1 MDKPGK
7 FYVTTPI
14 YYVTDAPHI
23 GNTYPTVAADI
34 IARWHRMR
42 GERVFFL
49 TGTDEHGEKVQKAA
63 DAAKEEPKAFVD
75 KISQRY
81 REAWKKLNISYDK
94 FIRTTDPEHLDAV
107 ARFIGKLVENG
118 DVYKGQYEGWYCVP
132 DETFFTEL
140 QLKDGKCPDCGR
152 EVKKVK
158 EDSYFFK
165 LSKYQD
171 RLLELYDKNENFL
184 SPKLRRQEVIN
195 RVKGGLKDVSMTRTT
210 VKWAVPFPGDKDHFV
225 YVWVDAL
232 INYISALG
240 WPEGTF
246 SVFWPADVHIIGK
259 EINWF
264 HSVIWPA
271 MLMSAG
277 IELPA
282 MIFAHGW
289 WTSEGKKMSKS
300 LGNFVDPIGLS
311 GKYSVDAIRYFLMR
325 EMPFGEDG
333 DFSEESLRARIN
345 GELVADLGNL
355 VYRVLTLAEKFDGK
369 FDGNAELEKHLDV
382 VGIDESMERLDF
394 YGALEKIWSLIRAS
408 NKYINDNKVWSLK
421 GAEMSNALYNL
432 LEACRVCS
440 ILLYPFMPE
449 TAQSIA
455 QQLGVEMGTLK
466 DCKFKPFTGKP
477 KRGKMLFEKVL
488 TK

>member
-1 MDKPGK
+1 M
-7 FYVTTPI
+7 
-14 YYVTDAPHI
+14 
-23 GNTYPTVAADI
+23 
-34 IARWHRMR
+34 
-42 GERVFFL
+42 
-49 TGTDEHGEKVQKAA
+49 
-63 DAAKEEPKAFVD
+63 
-75 KISQRY
+75 
-81 REAWKKLNISYDK
+81 
-94 FIRTTDPEHLDAV
+94 
-107 ARFIGKLVENG
+107 
-118 DVYKGQYEGWYCVP
+118 
-132 DETFFTEL
+132 
-140 QLKDGKCPDCGR
+140 
-152 EVKKVK
+152 
-158 EDSYFFK
+158 
-165 LSKYQD
+165 
-171 RLLELYDKNENFL
+171 
-184 SPKLRRQEVIN
+184 IN

-355 VYRVLTLAEKFDGK
+355 VYRVLTLAEK
-369 FDGNAELEKHLDV
+369 V
-382 VGIDESMERLDF
+382 
-394 YGALEKIWSLIRAS
+394 
-408 NKYINDNKVWSLK
+408 
-421 GAEMSNALYNL
+421 
-432 LEACRVCS
+432 
-440 ILLYPFMPE
+440 
-449 TAQSIA
+449 
-455 QQLGVEMGTLK
+455 
-466 DCKFKPFTGKP
+466 
-477 KRGKMLFEKVL
+477 
-488 TK
+488 